1 MEILW
6 ITSGIFVLIVGIT
19 KLVEHIN
26 RKEAYQRALA
36 VATENNENQT
46 IE

>member
-6 ITSGIFVLIVGIT
+6 VTGGIFVLIIGIT

-26 RKEAYQRALA
+26 RKEAYQRAIKISRG
-36 VATENNENQT
+36 EQ
-46 IE
+46 